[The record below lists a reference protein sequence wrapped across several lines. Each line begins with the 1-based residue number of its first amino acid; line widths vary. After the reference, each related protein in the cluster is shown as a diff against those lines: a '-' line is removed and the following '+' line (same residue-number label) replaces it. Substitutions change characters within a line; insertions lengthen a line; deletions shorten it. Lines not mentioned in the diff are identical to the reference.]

1 MPHQHEITPLL
12 GHLQPNGHHI
22 PSLTKYQDHAS
33 PMIRYPARVLQ
44 SMWKVLKS
52 NPVNLL
58 LVCVPLG
65 IMAGELGWS
74 PGLIFALNFAAI
86 MPLAALLSF
95 ATEELS
101 ANVGETIG
109 GLLNASFGN
118 AVELIVSLVG
128 SSSGPVI
135 LTSIRSP

>member
-1 MPHQHEITPLL
+1 MSHHRETTPLL
-12 GHLQPNGHHI
+12 GHLQPNGHHS
-22 PSLTKYQDHAS
+22 PNLPKDQTHGSSMAS
-33 PMIRYPARVLQ
+33 YPARVLQ
-44 SMWKVLKS
+44 SIWKVLKS

-65 IMAGELGWS
+65 IVAGEIGWNPEVVFS
-74 PGLIFALNFAAI
+74 LNFASI
-86 MPLAALLSF
+86 IPLAALLSF

-118 AVELIVSLVG
+118 AVELIVSSLY
-128 SSSGPVI
+128 
-135 LTSIRSP
+135 LM